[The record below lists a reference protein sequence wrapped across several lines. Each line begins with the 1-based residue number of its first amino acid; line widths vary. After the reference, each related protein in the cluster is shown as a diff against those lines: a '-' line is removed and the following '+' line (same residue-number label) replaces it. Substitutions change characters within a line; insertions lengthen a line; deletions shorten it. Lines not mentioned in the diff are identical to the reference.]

1 MAVYDFIN
9 PETFNELEYL
19 ASGGLLGRRDPA
31 LGKDLMLA
39 LADPSIDESV
49 KSGFRR
55 KLCKYDPLMFALL
68 YLRKH
73 ISDAYGN
80 VIFAQFHIDTYS
92 WAAETLPYADKL
104 DIADKRTAF
113 IAPRKAGKSTTLFV
127 ILPLWALAHRHR
139 KFVTAYG
146 ASAEPVQDHLKNVRQ
161 ELELNELLRLDH
173 SGFVQATTSRD
184 SLYYTA
190 KTNVAMSAKGLDKAT
205 RGQKVENL
213 RPDWILFD
221 DVELGE
227 SNYSDKEIEKRKVTI
242 RQDIIG
248 GDPSAVVS
256 FVGTVTRAG
265 SIMHDILRTET
276 EHAAIDWVAEDQI
289 KARYYPALIT
299 LDNGDKVSM
308 WKNNPEQ
315 EWSTEWML
323 SVEKTNAFQVERM
336 NNPMGKQG
344 KYWSMDDIKIGS
356 LDNPAGSRTILM
368 VDGAVTTKDTS
379 DYTGIAVIRYTPSQ
393 VIDGKKTLPT
403 AEVLFA
409 KHYKLVNED
418 LQKKVVQII
427 SEFAVKGIYIR
438 YVRTEVNNGGDLWG
452 KPHKPND
459 PRSKSGVFSNL
470 PEGVGL
476 MVANTS
482 DKKEVKFAK
491 AHDLYQK
498 PGVQILHAES
508 FGDLERE
515 LIEFPKAKNDDIA
528 DAVVMGLLYFLEK
541 KPSKKIRTDSTEY
554 SYL

>member
-1 MAVYDFIN
+1 MAVYDFID
-9 PETFNELEYL
+9 PENFNELEYL
-19 ASGGLLGRRDPA
+19 ASGGLLGRKDPE
-31 LGKDLMLA
+31 LGRDLMQA
-39 LADPSIDESV
+39 LADPDIPEDM

-73 ISDAYGN
+73 ISDAAGN
-80 VIFAQFHIDTYS
+80 VIFAQFHMDTYS
-92 WAAETLPYADKL
+92 WAAETLPNANSL
-104 DIADKRTAF
+104 PIAEKRTAF

-161 ELELNELLRLDH
+161 EIELNELLRLDH
-173 SGFVQATTSRD
+173 SGFVQASTSRD

-190 KTNVAMSAKGLDKAT
+190 RTNVAMSAKGLDKAT

-299 LDNGDKVSM
+299 QDDGSKVSM
-308 WKNNPEQ
+308 WQNNPEQ

-344 KYWSMDDIKIGS
+344 KYWSKDDIKYSKDHPYNSSGS
-356 LDNPAGSRTILM
+356 KVLLM
-368 VDGAVTTKDTS
+368 VDGAVTTKDSS
-379 DYTGIAVIRYTPSQ
+379 DYTGICIARYSPAIAGVREET
-393 VIDGKKTLPT
+393 VEILL
-403 AEVLFA
+403 AEHV
-409 KHYKLVNED
+409 KLVSED
-418 LQKKVVQII
+418 LRMHVLRRIN
-427 SEFAVKGIYIR
+427 EFAYKGINVR
-438 YVRTEVNNGGDLWG
+438 YVRTEVNQGGDLWG
-452 KPHKPND
+452 IAHGPND
-459 PRSKSGVFSNL
+459 ARSKSGVFHDL
-470 PEGVGL
+470 PNGIGL
-476 MVANTS
+476 MVATTS
-482 DKKEVKFAK
+482 IGKEIKFAE
-491 AHDLYQK
+491 AHDYYVK
-498 PGVQILHAES
+498 PGYKILHASE

-515 LIEFPKAKNDDIA
+515 MIEFPKAKNDDIA
-528 DAVVMGLLYFLEK
+528 DAVVMAILYFLKPK
-541 KPSKKIRTDSTEY
+541 KSKKIRTGTTEF

>member
-1 MAVYDFIN
+1 
-9 PETFNELEYL
+9 
-19 ASGGLLGRRDPA
+19 
-31 LGKDLMLA
+31 
-39 LADPSIDESV
+39 
-49 KSGFRR
+49 
-55 KLCKYDPLMFALL
+55 MFALL

-73 ISDAYGN
+73 ISDANDN

-92 WAAETLPYADKL
+92 WAADTIPYADNL

-213 RPDWILFD
+213 RPDLILFD

-248 GDPSAVVS
+248 GDPSAIVA

-276 EHAAIDWVAEDQI
+276 EKASIAWVAEDQI

-299 LDNGDKVSM
+299 NEDGSKVSM
-308 WKNNPEQ
+308 WKTNPEQ

-344 KYWSMDDIKIGS
+344 KYWSLDDIRITPENKKN
-356 LDNPAGSRTILM
+356 LAGTRYILM
-368 VDGAVTTKDTS
+368 VDPAITAKDTS
-379 DYTGIAVIRYTPSQ
+379 DWTGLAVVGYTPPMAGSNPQ
-393 VIDGKKTLPT
+393 V
-403 AEVLFA
+403 EVVDA
-409 KHYKLVNED
+409 RHVKLVNED
-418 LQKKVVQII
+418 LRMYVLRMLA
-427 SEFAVKGIYIR
+427 EYPDIR
-438 YVRTEVNNGGDLWG
+438 YVRVEVNQGGDLWG
-452 KPHKPND
+452 IAHGLKD
-459 PRSKSGVFSNL
+459 ARSRSGVFHNL
-470 PEGVGL
+470 PNGVGL
-476 MVANTS
+476 MVGTTS
-482 DKKEVKFAK
+482 LNKEIKFAQ
-491 AHDLYQK
+491 AHDFYQK
-498 PGVQILHAES
+498 PGIDIYHRNH
-508 FGDLERE
+508 FGELERE
-515 LIEFPKAKNDDIA
+515 LIEFPKARWDDIA
-528 DAVVMGLLYFLEK
+528 DAVVMGINYFL
-541 KPSKKIRTDSTEY
+541 KPAASKKIKTGSTEV